1 MDRPTCTVIC
11 IAHVTIYKHAG
22 GDRHGGYVWELA
34 YCQSLVL
41 AAIVHK
47 NRSVT
52 IIIIRSLFLTGS
64 LYMYIATLN
73 SSHFQDFLHNLQYAD
88 YPVDGSSNF
97 LQNTDMYM

>member
-1 MDRPTCTVIC
+1 MDSPTCTVKC
-11 IAHVTIYKHAG
+11 IAHVTIYKHTG
-22 GDRHGGYVWELA
+22 GDRDGGNVWQLA

-64 LYMYIATLN
+64 LYVYTATLN
-73 SSHFQDFLHNLQYAD
+73 SSHSQDFLHNLQYAD
-88 YPVDGSSNF
+88 
-97 LQNTDMYM
+97 